1 MQLNGNPIKKESKN
15 RWMPKTSYLNE
26 RCTKM
31 DQEICKKKKTSLN
44 SPRTARTSAIIFFFE
59 RQEDEPSK

>member
-31 DQEICKKKKTSLN
+31 DQEICKKKKNKFELAKN
-44 SPRTARTSAIIFFFE
+44 SKNKCNNFFFE